1 MNKHYE
7 SVIDILGCYGFMIRV
22 IETFETKDSLNALRF
37 CRSLVLTS
45 EPGGGAGTLGISWW
59 GCAAGT
65 LEPLTYTRVS
75 SAEFCY
81 PILE

>member
-37 CRSLVLTS
+37 CSNLVLTS
-45 EPGGGAGTLGISWW
+45 EPGGGGHFRNFLVGMCRWDPGTLDLYQS
-59 GCAAGT
+59 
-65 LEPLTYTRVS
+65 
-75 SAEFCY
+75 
-81 PILE
+81 

>member
-37 CRSLVLTS
+37 CSNLVLTS
-45 EPGGGAGTLGISWW
+45 EPREGGGGAL
-59 GCAAGT
+59 
-65 LEPLTYTRVS
+65 
-75 SAEFCY
+75 
-81 PILE
+81 